1 MEIDD
6 SLIKFIKS
14 DVFTPDKISK
24 LMSSFLLKNGNLLE
38 PAVGEGQLLKFVDL
52 KDYDTIDIY
61 DIKQDYLDKCPETSN
76 INKSKLDFIR
86 ENISKKYKNI
96 IFNPPFIRIQDLS
109 TEYRKFLKEKWSIL
123 SKGNLDIYYAF
134 ILKCLDLLT
143 EDGVMVSI
151 TPNSYLYNKSSLK
164 LREFLIKNRYI
175 DRIIDFKSEK
185 VFPNVSTYCCITV
198 YNKKEKDSFIYN
210 DKTIK
215 YEDIVNDEYNI
226 FVNPENKNS
235 IKLVD
240 ICSIKNGIATLRDK
254 IYIHE
259 NKKYD
264 EPCWK
269 QLTTGNKD
277 IWCIYPYNELAVILE
292 EEEFKSK
299 NPQTYKYLLSNKEE
313 LAKRDKGNKTYPKW
327 YSYGRTQ
334 SLKISEKEKILYAPT
349 FADPENISYKIDKPK
364 LCSGCLSI
372 EVIDD
377 RFTLE
382 QVKEA
387 LKKNKDFIVQNSSK
401 RGGGWINISSRI
413 LKQVPINLE

>member
-1 MEIDD
+1 MDIDD
-6 SLIKFIKS
+6 SLLKFTKS

-24 LMSSFLLKNGNLLE
+24 IMSSYLLKEGNLLE
-38 PAVGEGQLLKFVDL
+38 PAVGEGHLLKFLDL

-61 DIKQDYLDKCPETSN
+61 DIKQDYLDKCPENSN
-76 INKSKLDFIR
+76 INKHKLDFIR

-109 TEYRKFLKEKWSIL
+109 PEYRTFLKGKWDIL
-123 SKGNLDIYYAF
+123 TKGNLDIYYAF

-143 EDGVMVSI
+143 DDGVMVSI

-164 LREFLIKNRYI
+164 LREFLIQNRYI

-185 VFPNVSTYCCITV
+185 VFPSVATYCCITV
-198 YNKKEKDSFIYN
+198 YSKKDKNSFIYN
-210 DKTIK
+210 DKTIR

-235 IKLVD
+235 IKLED

-254 IYIHE
+254 IYIHKE
-259 NKKYD
+259 KKFD

-269 QLTTGNKD
+269 QLISGDKD
-277 IWCIYPYNELAVILE
+277 IWCIFPYSSDAAVLDE
-292 EEEFKSK
+292 YEFKRD
-299 NPQTYKYLLSNKEE
+299 NPETYEYLLSNKEE

-334 SLKISEKEKILYAPT
+334 SLKISTKENILYAPT
-349 FADPENISYKIDKPK
+349 FSDPENISYRIDKPK

-382 QVKEA
+382 QVKQA